1 MTYHDYDL
9 PMPSTMQDEPLS
21 LATLLRY
28 ATTVHADATVRT
40 WTGSDSRVMTYHEL
54 GERAAQLANALTALG
69 IGRGDR
75 VGTFMWNNNE
85 HLVAYCA
92 VPAMG
97 AVLHTLNI
105 RLFPDQITYV
115 ADHAAD
121 QVVIVDGSLAPAFA
135 QVLPRLRTVRHVI
148 VANGD
153 ASALPAPEGVA
164 VHELDTL
171 LAAYPATFDFPV
183 LDERSAAAM
192 CYTSGTTGDPKG
204 VVYSHRSNFLHSM
217 HACTADGMGIRA
229 GDRVLAI
236 VPMFH
241 ANAWG
246 LPYAA
251 LMAGA
256 SLVMPDRFLQPSPLL
271 ELMAAERPDF
281 AAAVPTVWN
290 GVLAAVDAAP
300 QDLGHL
306 RAVVVGGS
314 AVPPQLMRAFEERHG
329 VRIIQAWGMTETS
342 PLGSVAWPPPGAE
355 GEAAYAYRVTQGR
368 FPAPVQAR
376 LVGDDGTELPHDGK
390 AVGELEVRGPWITAS
405 YYSPDAGTV
414 GSDAFRDGWLRTGDV
429 GTITADG
436 YLTLVDRAKDII
448 KSGGEW
454 ISSVELENAIMAHPD
469 VVEAAVFGVPDE
481 KWDERPVVAA
491 TLRSGAEADAGALR
505 EFLTGKVAKW
515 QVPERWTFLPEVPKT
530 SVGKFDKK
538 VLRARYAA
546 DELDI
551 AVSNPGLAQAN

>member
-1 MTYHDYDL
+1 
-9 PMPSTMQDEPLS
+9 MPSTMQDEPLS

-28 ATTVHADATVRT
+28 ASTVHADATVRT
-40 WTGSDSRVMTYHEL
+40 WTGTESRVLTYREL
-54 GERAAQLANALTALG
+54 GEQAARLAHALTALG

-85 HLVAYCA
+85 HLIAYCA

-97 AVLHTLNI
+97 AVLHTINI
-105 RLFPDQITYV
+105 RLFPEQITYV
-115 ADHAAD
+115 TDHAAD
-121 QVVIVDGSLAPAFA
+121 RVVIVDASLIPVFAP
-135 QVLPRLRTVRHVI
+135 VLPTLRTVRHVI

-153 ASALPAPEGVA
+153 AAALPAPEGVT
-164 VHELDTL
+164 VHEFDTL
-171 LAAYPATFDFPV
+171 LAQYPGTFDFPV

-204 VVYSHRSNFLHSM
+204 VVYSHRSNWLHSM
-217 HACTADGMGIRA
+217 QACTTDAMGVRA
-229 GDRVLAI
+229 GDRMLAI

-256 SLVMPDRFLQPSPLL
+256 SLVMPDRFLQPEPLL
-271 ELMAAERPDF
+271 ALMAAEQPSF

-290 GVLAAVDAAP
+290 GVLTAVDAKP
-300 QDLGHL
+300 QDLTHL
-306 RAVVVGGS
+306 RAVVVGGA

-329 VRIIQAWGMTETS
+329 VPIIQAWGMTETS
-342 PLGSVAWPPPGAE
+342 PLGALAWPPAGLD
-355 GEAAYAYRVTQGR
+355 GEAAFAYRITQGR
-368 FPAPVQAR
+368 IPAAVQAR
-376 LVGDDGTELPHDGK
+376 LVGDDGTELPRDGK
-390 AVGELEVRGPWITAS
+390 AVGELEVRGPWVTAS
-405 YYSPDAGTV
+405 YYSPDAAGI
-414 GSDAFRDGWLRTGDV
+414 GADAFRDGWLRTGDV
-429 GTITADG
+429 GTISADG

-454 ISSVELENAIMAHPD
+454 ISSVDLENALMAHPD
-469 VVEAAVFGVPDE
+469 IAEAAVFGVPDE

-491 TLRSGAEADAGALR
+491 ALRAGVEPDAGALR
-505 EFLTGKVAKW
+505 AFLSDKVAKW
-515 QVPERWTFLPEVPKT
+515 QLPERWTFVSEVPKT

-546 DELDI
+546 GELAIVIPD
-551 AVSNPGLAQAN
+551 

>member
-1 MTYHDYDL
+1 
-9 PMPSTMQDEPLS
+9 MPSTMQDEPLS

-40 WTGSDSRVMTYHEL
+40 WTGSGSRVLTYREL
-54 GERAAQLANALTALG
+54 GDRAAQLAHALTALG

-85 HLVAYCA
+85 HLLAYCA

-105 RLFPDQITYV
+105 RLFPEQIAFV
-115 ADHAAD
+115 ANHAGDKA
-121 QVVIVDGSLAPAFA
+121 VIVDGSLMPAFE
-135 QVLPRLRTVRHVI
+135 QVLPQLRTVRHVI

-153 ASALPAPEGVA
+153 AAALRAPEGVA

-171 LAAYPATFDFPV
+171 LAGHSSTFDFPL

-204 VVYSHRSNFLHSM
+204 VVYSHRSNWLHSM
-217 HACTADGMGIRA
+217 HACTTDGMGIRT

-236 VPMFH
+236 VPLFH

-251 LMAGA
+251 LMVGA

-271 ELMAAERPDF
+271 ELMAAERPSF

-314 AVPPQLMRAFEERHG
+314 AVPPQLMRAFEDRHG

-342 PLGSVAWPPPGAE
+342 PLGCVAWPPPGIE
-355 GEAAYAYRVTQGR
+355 GEDAYAYRVTQGR

-376 LVGDDGTELPHDGK
+376 LVGDDGTELPRDGK

-454 ISSVELENAIMAHPD
+454 ISSVALENAIMAHPD

-481 KWDERPVVAA
+481 RWDERPVVAA
-491 TLRSGAEADAGALR
+491 ALRAGAEADAGVLR
-505 EFLTGKVAKW
+505 AFLAGRTAKW
-515 QVPERWTFLPEVPKT
+515 QLPERWTFLPEVPKT

-538 VLRARYAA
+538 ALRARYSSG
-546 DELDI
+546 ELDI
-551 AVSNPGLAQAN
+551 VVIDSTSTQTNSDSRAG